1 MGIRVQIDGV
11 RPDQIIIFEGVI
23 AGFKDFLP
31 ELPAIAEFPTGEVM
45 GESADQMAA
54 RFRISRTDGL
64 KQKKPLISE
73 KLFGGQ

>member
-1 MGIRVQIDGV
+1 MGICKKIDRI
-11 RPDQIIIFEGVI
+11 RPDQVIFFERVI